1 MSVCWVLSTLNH
13 LTFKIANHSVALFN
27 TFSTSEDRAAGYC
40 ISDVYVALFN
50 TFSTSEDRAAGYC
63 ISDVYDT
70 LGWSVYL
77 QLFYSEN

>member
-40 ISDVYVALFN
+40 ISDVY
-50 TFSTSEDRAAGYC
+50 
-63 ISDVYDT
+63 DT

>member
-13 LTFKIANHSVALFN
+13 LTFKIANHSVALY
-27 TFSTSEDRAAGYC
+27 D
-40 ISDVYVALFN
+40 FN

-70 LGWSVYL
+70 LDFMSVYL

>member
-40 ISDVYVALFN
+40 ISN
-50 TFSTSEDRAAGYC
+50 
-63 ISDVYDT
+63 VYDT